1 MQKARG
7 EVESTKGE
15 GGRGTRR
22 GRQRGGREPM
32 LWGGGIV
39 KRVGSESNHLALY
52 PGFATYDLEK
62 LPKLSASSPRTQG
75 QYLSAS

>member
-1 MQKARG
+1 M
-7 EVESTKGE
+7 V
-15 GGRGTRR
+15 
-22 GRQRGGREPM
+22 
-32 LWGGGIV
+32 WGGGIV
-39 KRVGSESNHLALY
+39 KSVGSESNHLALY